1 MTVYLKVGAKFTK
14 LNSSSFASTSG
25 AWADRSMRVKLT
37 AGKHNIAI
45 YPNSAITVSSFKFD
59 SDAAGIGD
67 IAADDADAAPAEIY
81 DLRGIS
87 LGTDTSSLTPGIYV
101 VKTAGDTSLRLIP

>member
-1 MTVYLKVGAKFTK
+1 MPP
-14 LNSSSFASTSG
+14 SP
-25 AWADRSMRVKLT
+25 
-37 AGKHNIAI
+37 H
-45 YPNSAITVSSFKFD
+45 PNSAITVSSFKFN

-67 IAADDADAAPAEIY
+67 IAADDANAAPAEIY

-87 LGTDTSSLTPGIYV
+87 LGTDTSSVTPGIYV